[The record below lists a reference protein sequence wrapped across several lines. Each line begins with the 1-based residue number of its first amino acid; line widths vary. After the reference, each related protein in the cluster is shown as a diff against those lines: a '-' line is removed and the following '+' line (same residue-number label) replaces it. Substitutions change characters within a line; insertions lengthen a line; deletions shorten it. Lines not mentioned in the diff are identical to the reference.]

1 MKKMADEWNVGVL
14 ISSHKL
20 EDIETICNRILFLEK
35 GTIFEEQQFSNKS
48 QYILKLV
55 FDTPAELTTFVNY
68 QELGRIIYS
77 SEKTIKIETE
87 VENAEVF
94 QLLNQLGIRL
104 IDFTVEKKTL
114 REAYMNKFRGEY
126 HDTKY

>member
-1 MKKMADEWNVGVL
+1 MADEWNVGVL